1 MFKKTGKLLSLFLL
15 LLISFIYTDKVFKEA
30 RLNDPIMKEVM
41 SYKKDNDINPVEP
54 IIKDDEM
61 ILGFSGIIIDEKKS
75 YKKMKEN
82 DKFDKENIVYENKL
96 PNTTISKTYEY
107 YIRQGN
113 PSKKSVAIIFK
124 VKDSNNID
132 SILSLLNKNEIKA
145 NFFVDGAWLEKNVS
159 DAFNINEYNNELYNL
174 GYNGIY
180 DKTMINVTNNL
191 IESITLKDSLFCLNE
206 NKNNEQKEICKKK
219 KMHTIYPSIIN
230 PSLTELKEKLVK
242 GAIISYDLEEFDY
255 STVKLIKN
263 IITSRGYEIEV
274 LSKVVSE
281 ESD

>member
-1 MFKKTGKLLSLFLL
+1 MFKKTSKLLSLFFL
-15 LLISFIYTDKVFKEA
+15 LLISFVYTDKVFKEA
-30 RLNDPIMKEVM
+30 KLNDPIMKEVI
-41 SYKKDNDINPVEP
+41 SYKENNDIKPVEP
-54 IIKDDEM
+54 IIKDDE
-61 ILGFSGIIIDEKKS
+61 IVLGFSGIIIDENKS

-82 DKFDKENIVYENKL
+82 DKFDKKNIVYENKF

-113 PSKKSVAIIFK
+113 PSKKNVAIIFK

-132 SILSLLNKNEIKA
+132 SVLSLLNKNEIKA

-159 DAFNINEYNNELYNL
+159 DAFNINEYGNELYNL
-174 GYNGIY
+174 GYNGTY

-206 NKNNEQKEICKKK
+206 NKNDSEKEICKKK
-219 KMHTIYPSIIN
+219 KMHTIYPTIIN
-230 PSLTELKEKLVK
+230 PTLIELKEKLVK

-263 IITSRGYEIEV
+263 IITSRGYTIEV

-281 ESD
+281 

>member
-41 SYKKDNDINPVEP
+41 SYKKDNDITPVEP

-159 DAFNINEYNNELYNL
+159 DAFNINKYNNELYNL
-174 GYNGIY
+174 GYNGTY

-206 NKNNEQKEICKKK
+206 NKNNEQKEICKNK

-230 PSLTELKEKLVK
+230 PCLTELKEKLVK

-263 IITSRGYEIEV
+263 IITSRGYKIEV
-274 LSKVVSE
+274 LSKVISE